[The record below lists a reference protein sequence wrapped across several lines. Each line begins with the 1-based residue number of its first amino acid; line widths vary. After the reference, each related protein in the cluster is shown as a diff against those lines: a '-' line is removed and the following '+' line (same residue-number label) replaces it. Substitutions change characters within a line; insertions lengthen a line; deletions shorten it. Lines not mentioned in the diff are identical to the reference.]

1 MKRSHKRELAVTTA
15 CREHLAGQH
24 RADRVR
30 NSIVHM
36 EQIKIVK
43 FCNLRHA
50 GGESEIVGR
59 VIE

>member
-1 MKRSHKRELAVTTA
+1 MTTA

-24 RADRVR
+24 RADGVR

-36 EQIKIVK
+36 EQVKIVK

-50 GGESEIVGR
+50 GSESEIVGR